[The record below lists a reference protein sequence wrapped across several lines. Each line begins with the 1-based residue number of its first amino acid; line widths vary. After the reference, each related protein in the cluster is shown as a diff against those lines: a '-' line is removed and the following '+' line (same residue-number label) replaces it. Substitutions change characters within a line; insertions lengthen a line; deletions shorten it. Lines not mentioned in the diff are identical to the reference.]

1 MSVPALT
8 GRTIL
13 VGGAVAVGGVATAAS
28 AARRRA
34 RHEDP
39 APQQVR
45 VFESRAA
52 VPESHIAMSP
62 EQLDAALAAAFPGDE
77 TPGYL

>member
-8 GRTIL
+8 GRTLL
-13 VGGAVAVGGVATAAS
+13 VGGAVVGGVATAAS

-34 RHEDP
+34 RHEDL
-39 APQQVR
+39 APQEVR
-45 VFESRAA
+45 VFQSRAV
-52 VPESHIAMSP
+52 VPDPHIAMSP